1 MTPGPRAHSKEVKF
15 TVKFMK
21 RDKCFKKSV
30 RVLELF
36 LIFFFSLPYEKNI
49 SESSAYYY
57 TKLGWGFLKSKPG
70 LAFDL
75 DIFIYICF
83 STLNRV
89 VCMFY
94 FKKKK
99 SHFHWLA

>member
-36 LIFFFSLPYEKNI
+36 LIFFSVCPMRRI
-49 SESSAYYY
+49 
-57 TKLGWGFLKSKPG
+57 FLKVLPIIIQSWAG
-70 LAFDL
+70 DF
-75 DIFIYICF
+75 
-83 STLNRV
+83 
-89 VCMFY
+89 
-94 FKKKK
+94 
-99 SHFHWLA
+99 

>member
-1 MTPGPRAHSKEVKF
+1 M
-15 TVKFMK
+15 
-21 RDKCFKKSV
+21 FKKKCQSV
-30 RVLELF
+30 GTIF
-36 LIFFFSLPYEKNI
+36 NFFFSLPYEKNI
-49 SESSAYYY
+49 SESSVYYY
-57 TKLGWGFLKSKPG
+57 TKLCWGFLKSKPG

-94 FKKKK
+94 FKKKN
-99 SHFHWLA
+99 HIFFG